1 MNEISCAVVTG
12 PTGVVGLSLIDE
24 LVRQGVEVYAV
35 YRPDSARVD
44 VIPRCDS
51 VHAVPCDLHEI
62 DRLPS
67 LINGPVDAFFHLAWS
82 GTFGPARQDWLRQE
96 RNVAF
101 TLMAVEAAKKLGCSV
116 FVGAGSQSEFGH
128 VEGVLSPDLPC
139 NPDNGYGA
147 AKLAASVMSRA
158 LCSHLDMRHIWC
170 RIVSIFGPRDAG
182 HSLVM
187 SCIRELSETGHFACT
202 PGDQIWDY
210 LFCED
215 AARALYLA
223 ARKGRNDAVY
233 VVGSGRARSLRDY
246 IGMIRD
252 AVDPAA
258 TLGFGELPYYPN
270 QVMHLEA
277 DITELT
283 SDTGFM
289 PSWSFVEGIKKTVDW
304 YNSRQ

>member
-1 MNEISCAVVTG
+1 
-12 PTGVVGLSLIDE
+12 
-24 LVRQGVEVYAV
+24 
-35 YRPDSARVD
+35 
-44 VIPRCDS
+44 
-51 VHAVPCDLHEI
+51 
-62 DRLPS
+62 
-67 LINGPVDAFFHLAWS
+67 
-82 GTFGPARQDWLRQE
+82 
-96 RNVAF
+96 
-101 TLMAVEAAKKLGCSV
+101 
-116 FVGAGSQSEFGH
+116 
-128 VEGVLSPDLPC
+128 
-139 NPDNGYGA
+139 
-147 AKLAASVMSRA
+147 
-158 LCSHLDMRHIWC
+158 
-170 RIVSIFGPRDAG
+170 
-182 HSLVM
+182 M
-187 SCIRELSETGHFACT
+187 SCIRELSKTGHFACT